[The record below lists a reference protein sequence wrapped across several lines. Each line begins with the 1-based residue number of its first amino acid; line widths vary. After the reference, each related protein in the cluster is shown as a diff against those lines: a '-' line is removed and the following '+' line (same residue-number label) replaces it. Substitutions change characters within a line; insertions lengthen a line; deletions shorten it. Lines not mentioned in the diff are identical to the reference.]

1 MSRKHKK
8 KRIYTISITTDNSCD
23 RTKYYRSRF
32 NIFRVC
38 VIIPFLAVIIAA
50 GIVYLSDREM
60 TTMEE
65 QVATLSEIVSK
76 QEETILELGEKNAAL
91 ESRNEILSVT
101 VGKQQV
107 ENEEEEEIKKER
119 AIPNGFPLTDSGE
132 IEVLD
137 EEVTLAE
144 DYLPILIF
152 DMSDAA
158 DIVATGDGV
167 VLSVREDS
175 IYGNCVLVDH
185 GNGYVSLYRNAGIPK
200 VNEGDEISRGT
211 IIYVGGLEE
220 NKLGYQITK
229 DDVYI
234 DPMELMDISG

>member
-76 QEETILELGEKNAAL
+76 QEETILELSV
-91 ESRNEILSVT
+91 ESLIL
-101 VGKQQV
+101 
-107 ENEEEEEIKKER
+107 
-119 AIPNGFPLTDSGE
+119 PLPS
-132 IEVLD
+132 
-137 EEVTLAE
+137 A
-144 DYLPILIF
+144 LIF
-152 DMSDAA
+152 SKAQKA
-158 DIVATGDGV
+158 KLPAY
-167 VLSVREDS
+167 SVS
-175 IYGNCVLVDH
+175 PC
-185 GNGYVSLYRNAGIPK
+185 
-200 VNEGDEISRGT
+200 
-211 IIYVGGLEE
+211 
-220 NKLGYQITK
+220 
-229 DDVYI
+229 
-234 DPMELMDISG
+234 